1 MKKLCLFTGFIFII
15 TSLNL
20 NSQTLVKNSD
30 ITSICYAGDKV
41 KKIYIPPPKNFFQ
54 TETLK
59 GQRASITLYYTDV
72 PAWGRTAVNFA
83 VSILESLLPPDIE
96 MTAVIAAGT
105 MASGVLGNSTTAAF
119 VDGREINAL
128 YPNAYYPV
136 ALAEK
141 IYGEGLNHETAADI
155 YININTNVNW
165 YVGTDGKTPTSQ
177 YDLVTVIIHEFIHGL
192 GFYDSMYADES
203 TGIWGTLDLRPLIY
217 DVFLENYDGE
227 KLIDTLLFPNP
238 SSELK
243 EQITSGGVYFNG
255 PVTKSYNSGKRV
267 KLYAPSTYDAGSSIA
282 HLDEDS
288 TATANI
294 DALMTPFIDR
304 GEAIHNPGQL
314 TMAMLGDLGWLNT
327 RIAHDNPPDTE
338 DNLTEIEILA
348 SIVSDTT
355 YFGEE
360 LGLVWSYDGFETCDT
375 LFMTSPLSDDDFS
388 AIIPVSSYET
398 KLEYYMFVKDYFGR
412 LYRSPSYIEDYRY
425 KIHIGLDTV
434 KPEIIHFPVEYYFDR
449 IDTIKFDAK
458 AGDNLGIDTVYV
470 EYKVNEGASMFIG
483 LEAADKNE
491 FSNSINATVLSLDG
505 GDSLCY
511 RIIAYDKALNP
522 NMKMIPAEGY
532 YSIMIEDIGPVV
544 DNYSTDFSDAADD
557 FFSKGFEITKP
568 DNFSSYGLHSI
579 HPYESPDSSGAELN
593 FSAMLRH
600 PVKFDANGM
609 IISYS
614 ELVLVEPGEDES
626 EFGSDDFYDYVVVES
641 SVDYGK
647 NWYPLFEGY
656 DSRYLESWETAYNSS
671 VDDMNSTYTGKES
684 MMIHRT
690 IFPKTSTYV
699 SPGDTIL
706 IRFRLYSDPYAHGWG
721 WAIDNLQIGPV
732 IDQVENTGFE
742 TAIAYPNPGNG
753 SIMIKNPENP
763 GMPFR
768 YDIYNSTGARIM
780 SGLTEGSEVLT
791 IDISGQP
798 QGIYF
803 IILHRNNI
811 RKIIKYVL
819 LE

>member
-1 MKKLCLFTGFIFII
+1 MKKLSLFAGFIIII

-20 NSQTLVKNSD
+20 NSQTLLKNSE

-41 KKIYIPPPKNFFQ
+41 KKIYIPPPKEFLQ
-54 TETLK
+54 KESQK
-59 GQRASITLYYTDV
+59 GRTASITLYYTDV
-72 PAWGRTAVNFA
+72 PAWGRTAVNYA
-83 VSILESLLPPDIE
+83 VSILESILPPDIE

-105 MASGVLGNSTTAAF
+105 MDSGVLGNSTTAAF

-128 YPNAYYPV
+128 YPDAYYPI

-155 YININTNVNW
+155 YININTDVNW
-165 YVGTDGKTPTSQ
+165 YVGTEGNTPTSQ

-255 PVTKSYNSGKRV
+255 PVTRSYNSGKRV

-288 TATANI
+288 TANV
-294 DALMTPFIDR
+294 DALMTPFIDK
-304 GEAIHNPGQL
+304 GEAIHDPGQL
-314 TMAMLGDLGWLNT
+314 TMSMLGDMGWLNT
-327 RIAHDNPPDTE
+327 RIAHDNPPDNE
-338 DNLTEIEILA
+338 EHLTEIEILA
-348 SIVSDTT
+348 SIFSDTT

-360 LGLVWSYDGFETCDT
+360 LGLVWSFDGFETYDT
-375 LFMTSPLSDDDFS
+375 LFMTSPLSDDNFS
-388 AIIPVSSYET
+388 AIIPVSAYET
-398 KLEYYMFVKDYFGR
+398 KLEYYMYVKDYFER
-412 LYRSPSYIEDYRY
+412 LYRSPSYIESYRY
-425 KIHIGLDTV
+425 SIHIGLDTV
-434 KPEIIHFPVEYYFDR
+434 KPEIIHTPAEYYFDK
-449 IDTIKFDAK
+449 IDTIRFDAL
-458 AGDNLGIDTVYV
+458 ASDNQGIDTVYA
-470 EYKVNEGASMFIG
+470 EYKVNDGGASMYIG
-483 LEAADKNE
+483 LEAAGKNE
-491 FSNSINATVLSLDG
+491 FSNIINASILSLDG

-522 NMKMIPAEGY
+522 NMKMVPAEGF

-557 FFSKGFEITKP
+557 FFNVGFEITKP
-568 DNFSSYGLHSI
+568 DNFSSSGLHSG

-600 PVKFDANGM
+600 PVKFDSNGM
-609 IISYS
+609 IISYT

-626 EFGSDDFYDYVVVES
+626 VFGSDDFYDYVIVES

-647 NWYPLFEGY
+647 NWYPLFDGY
-656 DSRYLESWETAYNSS
+656 DSRYLESWVTSYNSS
-671 VDDMNSTYTGKES
+671 VEDMNSTYIGEES
-684 MMIHRT
+684 MMIPRT
-690 IFPKTSTYV
+690 VFLKTSDYV

-706 IRFRLYSDPYAHGWG
+706 IRFRLYSDPYANGWG
-721 WAIDNLQIGPV
+721 WAIDDLQIGPV
-732 IDQVENTGFE
+732 INQIENTGFE
-742 TAIAYPNPGNG
+742 TAVAYPNPGNG
-753 SIMIKNPENP
+753 LVIIENPENP

-768 YDIYNSTGARIM
+768 YDIYNSTGTRIM
-780 SGLTEGSEVLT
+780 TGLTEGSEVLT
-791 IDISGQP
+791 LDLSGQP
-798 QGIYF
+798 QGMYF
-803 IILHRNNI
+803 IILYRNNVRRI
-811 RKIIKYVL
+811 VKYVL
-819 LE
+819 IR